1 MLPPIYR
8 PDGDRHG
15 RITTLNCPRCG
26 ATVTDNSQFCSNCGN
41 AIPPAQVAP
50 TTVVTPGMPPSQS
63 QTSGMAIASL
73 VCGILNVFPLS
84 VVAIVLGHI
93 SLSQIKKSA
102 GRIQGKGLAIA
113 GLVLGYL
120 GIVAIPFI
128 LIIADVEI
136 PNLLRAK
143 IAANEASAVHSVR
156 MVATADRAYAAQH
169 QTEGFTC
176 NLADL
181 SSAGLSD
188 SDLLRGQK
196 HGYVF
201 TLQNCTVDSA
211 GTPATK
217 FQVTAIPTSLNATG
231 TKAFCADET
240 GALRF
245 DSHGSAQDCLD
256 HGPPI

>member
-1 MLPPIYR
+1 M
-8 PDGDRHG
+8 
-15 RITTLNCPRCG
+15 NCRTCG
-26 ATVTDNSQFCSNCGN
+26 ATVAAESQFCSNCGN
-41 AIPPAQVAP
+41 AIPSAQLAT
-50 TTVVTPGMPPSQS
+50 TTVLTPGIPAAQPK
-63 QTSGMAIASL
+63 TSGMAIASL

-84 VVAIVLGHI
+84 VIAIVLGHI

-120 GIVAIPFI
+120 GIAVIPFI
-128 LIIADVEI
+128 LIIAAIAI

-143 IAANEASAVHSVR
+143 ISANEASAVHSVR
-156 MVATADRAYAAQH
+156 MVATAERAYAAQH
-169 QTEGFTC
+169 PNEGFTC

-181 SSAGLSD
+181 NSVGLSD
-188 SDLLRGQK
+188 SDLLSGQK

-201 TLQNCTVDSA
+201 ALQNCTVDSS

-217 FQVTAIPTSLNATG
+217 FQVTAVPVTLNSTG
-231 TKAFCADET
+231 TKAFCSDES
-240 GALRF
+240 GALRL

-256 HGPPI
+256 HGSPI